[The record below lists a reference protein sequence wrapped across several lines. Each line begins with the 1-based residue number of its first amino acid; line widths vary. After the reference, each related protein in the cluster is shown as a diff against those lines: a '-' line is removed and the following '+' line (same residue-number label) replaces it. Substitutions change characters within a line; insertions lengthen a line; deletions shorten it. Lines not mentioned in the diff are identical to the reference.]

1 MFLPESF
8 YVSLITLQ
16 MMWNFGKRIY
26 SGGWQSFDNFTIRFF
41 RRKLPSL
48 KETRSSNS
56 VFATVLLVCRP
67 AGYTAGTYA
76 SYVAILPTN
85 LTIRHITCLCYGIPT
100 IHKPRIETLDLCS
113 SEHSKVCF
121 EYLKTFRVTPENL
134 ASFCDL
140 LPPKSEELVVGH
152 YSWLIFFYSR

>member
-1 MFLPESF
+1 MEFWEKE
-8 YVSLITLQ
+8 YIQADGRALIALL
-16 MMWNFGKRIY
+16 
-26 SGGWQSFDNFTIRFF
+26 SVFF

-76 SYVAILPTN
+76 SSVAILPTN

-100 IHKPRIETLDLCS
+100 IHKPRSETLDLCS

-121 EYLKTFRVTPENL
+121 QPLKMN
-134 ASFCDL
+134 
-140 LPPKSEELVVGH
+140 
-152 YSWLIFFYSR
+152 